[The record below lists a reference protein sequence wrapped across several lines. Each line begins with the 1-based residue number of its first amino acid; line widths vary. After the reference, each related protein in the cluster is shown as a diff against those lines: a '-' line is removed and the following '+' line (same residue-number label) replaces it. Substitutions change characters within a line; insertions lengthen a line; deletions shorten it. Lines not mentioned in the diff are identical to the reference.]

1 MSKSKKTDKEAVE
14 VFKDYL
20 RNKGYSNVERL
31 STRSKGVTADVKAYS
46 PEGKETYFEVKST
59 EQNSKCWSRITFH
72 ELESALKAS
81 KENHD
86 YFFVIIRKGNISN
99 KAELD
104 KRHRFIPIKD
114 KFGNSK
120 NFLSL
125 EDILTFTRRNQFH
138 FGIDINI
145 DFSNAFTANP
155 VRDDPHYTE
164 GEVEKLCEAISDLI
178 PS

>member
-20 RNKGYSNVERL
+20 RNEGFKNVERL

-72 ELESALKAS
+72 ELESALNAS
-81 KENHD
+81 KENYD
-86 YFFVIIRKGNISN
+86 YFFVIIRKGNASD
-99 KAELD
+99 KAELG
-104 KRHRFIPIKD
+104 KGHRFIPIKD
-114 KFGNSK
+114 RSGNDK
-120 NFLSL
+120 RFLTL
-125 EDILTFTRRNQFH
+125 EDILIFTRRNQFH
-138 FGIDINI
+138 FGIDINM
-145 DFSNAFTANP
+145 DFSNTFIARP
-155 VRDDPHYTE
+155 VRKDPHYTE
-164 GEVEKLCEAISDLI
+164 GEVKQLCEAISDLI